1 METIVSDKQNEKLCD
16 FIEKGCMTNI
26 RICLRK
32 GADPTKVGS
41 NGMTAIG
48 LAAMKGNYGILS
60 RLLCETDRGKQKK
73 MDLSE
78 YDTTPDGMEGLEWD
92 DEIDS
97 ISKCFSPDKE
107 WLNLYTYYA
116 RMWENFGDMLTTAS
130 KIRDDPHCLDYHHYA
145 PIHYAAKH
153 GHMICVKLLLDYKCP
168 VDAVTHAGKTALHI
182 ACEFQHASVVELLL
196 RYNAN
201 LNQKTFKSGDFP
213 LLIAARNGNTEII
226 SMLIDAGA
234 LVDECNLQDVTPL
247 MEAIQMKNVSAA
259 RVLIERG
266 ANINL
271 QDREG
276 LSPLCLA
283 VMNQSVELVRL
294 LLERNCRLVLSH
306 NLLHKSIAANNNE
319 LIKLLVEA
327 GDNVNARDT
336 FGLSAFEKLITFG
349 NEEMVLF
356 LSQYAPKS
364 ATCSSESTEIFMA
377 INIQSKPKFQRMLN
391 LLLHL
396 NSDIDATLWN
406 ETALS
411 ATIRVKQYDYAR
423 ILIREGCSVRIPQ
436 MGHSIELLRRDGTT
450 KILKYLINAGLRIWD
465 YPDVVASI
473 KPPSQ
478 PPCWRTGGGGE
489 NIEYYLTSTARNPLS
504 LQQLARIRIRDAL
517 RHKIRCPDKIFRF
530 SCINIHIDYTS
541 SIFESC
547 IQSLGLPRVLSDYVY
562 RFSDLE

>member
-1 METIVSDKQNEKLCD
+1 MP
-16 FIEKGCMTNI
+16 NI

-32 GADPTKVGS
+32 GADPTKVGP

-48 LAAMKGNYGILS
+48 LAAKKGNYGILL
-60 RLLCETDRGKQKK
+60 RLLSEMDRGKQKK

-97 ISKCFSPDKE
+97 RYCFSPDKE

-145 PIHYAAKH
+145 PIHYAARF
-153 GHMICVKLLLDYKCP
+153 GHMICVKLLLDFKCP

-182 ACEFQHASVVELLL
+182 ACEFQHTPVVELLI

-201 LNQKTFKSGDFP
+201 LNQKTFNSRDFP
-213 LLIAARNGNTEII
+213 LVIAARNGNTEII
-226 SMLIDAGA
+226 SMLINAGA
-234 LVDECNLQDVTPL
+234 LVDERNLQDVTPL
-247 MEAIQMKNVSAA
+247 MEAIEMKNVQAA
-259 RVLIERG
+259 KLLIESG

-283 VMNQSVELVRL
+283 VMSESVEIVRL
-294 LLERNCRLVLSH
+294 LLERNCRIVLSH

-336 FGLSAFEKLITFG
+336 FGLSVFEKLITFG

-364 ATCSSESTEIFMA
+364 ATCSSESTEVFMA

-406 ETALS
+406 ETPLS
-411 ATIRVKQYDYAR
+411 TTIRVKQYDYAR
-423 ILIREGCSVRIPQ
+423 ILIREGCSVRIRQ
-436 MGHSIELLRRDGTT
+436 MGHAVELVRRDGTL
-450 KILKYLINAGLRIWD
+450 IVLKYLVNAGLRIWD
-465 YPDVVASI
+465 FPEVAATI
-473 KPPSQ
+473 KEHPQ
-478 PPCWRTGGGGE
+478 PGASAAE
-489 NIEYYLTSTARNPLS
+489 QYLTHVTHNPLS

-517 RHKIRCPDKIFRF
+517 RARRKPRDRVFKFGPPV
-530 SCINIHIDYTS
+530 SSIDYTAS
-541 SIFESC
+541 AFEAC
-547 IQSLGLPRVLSDYVY
+547 VRGLELPKTLIDYVY

>member
-1 METIVSDKQNEKLCD
+1 METIISDKQNEKLCD
-16 FIEKGCMTNI
+16 FVEKGCMTNI

-60 RLLCETDRGKQKK
+60 RLLSETDQGKQKK

-97 ISKCFSPDKE
+97 RYCFSPDKE

-182 ACEFQHASVVELLL
+182 ACEFQHKSVVELLI

-213 LLIAARNGNTEII
+213 LLIAARNGNTEIV
-226 SMLIDAGA
+226 SMLLNAGA

-247 MEAIQMKNVSAA
+247 MEAIQMRNVSAA
-259 RVLIERG
+259 KLLIESG

-283 VMNQSVELVRL
+283 VMSESVELVRL
-294 LLERNCRLVLSH
+294 LLERNCRIVLSH

-327 GDNVNARDT
+327 GDNVNARDS

-377 INIQSKPKFQRMLN
+377 VNIQSKPKFQRMLN

-406 ETALS
+406 ETPLS

-436 MGHSIELLRRDGTT
+436 MGNAVELLRRDGTT
-450 KILKYLINAGLRIWD
+450 IILKYLINAGLRVWD
-465 YPDVVASI
+465 FPDVVATI
-473 KPPSQ
+473 KAPPWGANTRSVEQ
-478 PPCWRTGGGGE
+478 
-489 NIEYYLTSTARNPLS
+489 YLAFSARNPLS

-517 RHKIRCPDKIFRF
+517 RQRMKSLDKVFRF
-530 SCINIHIDYTS
+530 SSVVNSNVDYTS
-541 SIFESC
+541 SMFEEC
-547 IQSLGLPRVLSDYVY
+547 VQSLGLPPRLAAYVY